1 MSKVK
6 ITYVRSAI
14 NRPERQKLTLAALG
28 LKKLNQTRE
37 MEGSPQVLGM
47 IAKVQHLLKVEE
59 IKG

>member
-14 NRPERQKLTLAALG
+14 NRPQRQKLTLAALG